1 VTFDEAFRRLQQGR
15 AYTPRD
21 TGVVRME
28 NRTSDGTEH
37 FFAVNVPDSYDPA
50 RRYQVRIQLHGGVG
64 GRATNA
70 PVGNG
75 TVGTLTGAEQIYV
88 VPYAWAEAPWWGTD
102 QVLNLAAIVDREA
115 ALQRRR
121 KPGRAVRRVR
131 RRHRCALRSD
141 ARDHAVREHSAAQRL
156 HHGARAA
163 PSTTG

>member
-1 VTFDEAFRRLQQGR
+1 
-15 AYTPRD
+15 
-21 TGVVRME
+21 ME

-88 VPYAWAEAPWWGTD
+88 VLGTRGRMRRGGAP
-102 QVLNLAAIVDREA
+102 I
-115 ALQRRR
+115 
-121 KPGRAVRRVR
+121 
-131 RRHRCALRSD
+131 RC
-141 ARDHAVREHSAAQRL
+141 
-156 HHGARAA
+156 
-163 PSTTG
+163 